1 MKNAA
6 NHLCLQTSDVMIMT
20 RKKNQ
25 VFALYVLLRFTK
37 TRNSDHRLCT
47 QFVAPFPATF
57 AYKYLTFLPEQ
68 NKYLNDFGANFGI
81 SVMFH
86 KSKSK
91 SKTPENFIFNLLIT
105 LSFPLW
111 YHIFTVR

>member
-1 MKNAA
+1 MSSNLGRHDHDTVEKSSICTLRALTVHEN
-6 NHLCLQTSDVMIMT
+6 
-20 RKKNQ
+20 KKQ
-25 VFALYVLLRFTK
+25 RSQIVHSV
-37 TRNSDHRLCT
+37 CC
-47 QFVAPFPATF
+47 PFPATF

-68 NKYLNDFGANFGI
+68 NKYLNDFDSNFGI

-91 SKTPENFIFNLLIT
+91 TKTPENFIFNLLIT